1 MVELGHVAYY
11 VRDLKQSLRFYHEGL
26 GLEIV
31 GRLFNGRAAMLS
43 GGRTHH
49 ELLLIEAGSDS
60 PARDRHAIGTYHV
73 AWKIGDDL
81 QALSEIKQKLTSMNY
96 PPQAVSDHT
105 VSQSLYLVDPDGNQV
120 EIYVDNPDIDW
131 RSDTSWMQQPVKP
144 LKV

>member
-11 VRDLKQSLRFYHEGL
+11 VSDLQQSLRFYHEGL
-26 GLEIV
+26 GLQVV
-31 GRLFNGRAAMLS
+31 GTLFNGRAAMLS

-49 ELLLIEAGSDS
+49 ELLLIEARSDS
-60 PARDRHAIGTYHV
+60 PPRVRQSIGTYHV

-81 QALSEIKQKLTSMNY
+81 RALADMKQKLAGMNY
-96 PPQAVSDHT
+96 PADAVSDHT
-105 VSQSLYLVDPDGNQV
+105 VSQSLYLHDPDGNQV